1 MKSFRFRREIL
12 NQLPPIREILS
23 DYQLNLMAS
32 AKIHPSQTNA
42 IQCSVLCPRIIRRH
56 TYCVSRGA
64 RSCTPVFHPQ
74 QWNIPRHIVCRQ
86 ATFLI
91 EMVIYLFFWKK
102 VWYYNK
108 MNETLRTWE
117 ANSHL
122 PSRCPPHLGTNG
134 QIFQVSNCPQHELQ
148 DQIKFPRIS
157 QLEYLRGHQNSH
169 LLRGRAS
176 TAQQGRGWL
185 DLNMTFPKWW
195 APNLV
200 RVPPEV
206 WN

>member
-23 DYQLNLMAS
+23 DYQLNLMS
-32 AKIHPSQTNA
+32 FVKIHPRQTNA
-42 IQCSVLCPRIIRRH
+42 IQCSVLCRQIIRRH
-56 TYCVSRGA
+56 TEPGSTMIA
-64 RSCTPVFHPQ
+64 PPFFILNSETSPDILFADKQ
-74 QWNIPRHIVCRQ
+74 LSWSKW
-86 ATFLI
+86 LS
-91 EMVIYLFFWKK
+91 IYFFWKK

-108 MNETLRTWE
+108 MNETLRKRE

-134 QIFQVSNCPQHELQ
+134 QIFQVSNYPQHELQ
-148 DQIKFPRIS
+148 DQIKFPRVS

-176 TAQQGRGWL
+176 RAQQGRGWL

>member
-122 PSRCPPHLGTNG
+122 PPRCPPHLGTNG
-134 QIFQVSNCPQHELQ
+134 QIFQMPNCPQHELQ
-148 DQIKFPRIS
+148 DQIKQTRIS
-157 QLEYLRGHQNSH
+157 QMEYLREHQKH
-169 LLRGRAS
+169 
-176 TAQQGRGWL
+176 
-185 DLNMTFPKWW
+185 TFSEAELPQ
-195 APNLV
+195 PS
-200 RVPPEV
+200 RDEV
-206 WN
+206 G